1 LARGSVTP
9 EGRGQAPA
17 PGREAAARKCAVLV
31 IEDSPAHR
39 AELRRALETH
49 PDIGEIT
56 EAEDGVA
63 GLRALLTRSFDA
75 VICDLELPGFDGEK
89 LLAVKEQRPELADTP
104 VLFVSANRDPARKA
118 RLLERGASD
127 TLEKPFHPAELL
139 ARLGVHLR
147 LLQLRNEL
155 REKNQQLERLSVTDA
170 LTGLRNRRFAEWFLA
185 GELERSRRHGNPLS
199 VLLADLDHFKRVNDT
214 HGHAAGD
221 NALRHVATLLA
232 QQVRK
237 TDVCARWGGEEFLV
251 GLAQVPLEGAL
262 ALAERQRA
270 AVEASPLVLPSGAR
284 LALTVSIGVAG
295 ARAIDGECPDGL
307 VAAADRALY
316 EAKDRGRN
324 RVVLAKR

>member
-1 LARGSVTP
+1 VARRPVGSD
-9 EGRGQAPA
+9 GRA
-17 PGREAAARKCAVLV
+17 REAAARKSAVLV
-31 IEDSPAHR
+31 IEDSAAHR
-39 AELRRALETH
+39 AELRRTLETH
-49 PDIGEIT
+49 PDVGEIT

-75 VICDLELPGFDGEK
+75 VLCDLELPGFDGEK

-104 VLFVSANRDPARKA
+104 VLFVSANRDPTRKA

-127 TLEKPFHPAELL
+127 TIEKPYHPAELL

-147 LLQLRNEL
+147 LRQLRSEL

-170 LTGLRNRRFAEWFLA
+170 LTGLRNRRFAEWFLG

-199 VLLADLDHFKRVNDT
+199 VLLVDLDHFKRVNDT

-221 NALRHVATLLA
+221 EALRHVAGLLA

-237 TDVCARWGGEEFLV
+237 TDVCARWGGEEFLM
-251 GLAQVPLEGAL
+251 GLAQVPLDGAL
-262 ALAERQRA
+262 ALAERQRV
-270 AVEASPLVLPSGAR
+270 AVEASPLVLASGVRVAI
-284 LALTVSIGVAG
+284 TVSIGVAG
-295 ARAIDGECPDGL
+295 VAATERSHHDL

-316 EAKDRGRN
+316 EAKGGGRN

>member
-1 LARGSVTP
+1 LARRPVASQGGAHP
-9 EGRGQAPA
+9 PA
-17 PGREAAARKCAVLV
+17 PGGDAGVRKSTVLV
-31 IEDSPAHR
+31 IEDSSVHR
-39 AELRRALETH
+39 AELRRTLEAT
-49 PDIGEIT
+49 PEVGEIL
-56 EAEDGVA
+56 EAEDGFA
-63 GLRALLTRSFDA
+63 GLEALLTRRFDA
-75 VICDLELPGFDGEK
+75 VLCDLELPGFDGEK

-127 TLEKPFHPAELL
+127 TIEKPFHPAELL

-147 LLQLRNEL
+147 LRQLRNEL

-170 LTGLRNRRFAEWFLA
+170 LTGLRNRRFAEWFLS

-199 VLLADLDHFKRVNDT
+199 VLLADIDHFKQVNDA

-221 NALRHVATLLA
+221 AALRHIAALLA
-232 QQVRK
+232 LEVRK
-237 TDVCARWGGEEFLV
+237 TDLCARWGGEEFLM

-270 AVEASPLVLPSGAR
+270 AVEAAPLVLPSGAR
-284 LALTVSIGVAG
+284 LALTLSIGVAG
-295 ARAIDGECPDGL
+295 LLPADGSHQDL
-307 VAAADRALY
+307 VAAADAALY